1 VEKVTHQS
9 SSEIVRYDEPM
20 LKSKFIEMY
29 FLRSEKMSP
38 DKILAKI
45 GAPERMFTEWLQ
57 DENFRDELDKIDAEK
72 AWAAREVVFR
82 KLPKILDSMVEVAM
96 DPTRRNGIRA
106 GEILLKIAGVIP
118 ERVQAVK
125 AAQGNTTVN
134 IVSQTNKMS
143 IDQLVEKKD
152 ELLRVIA
159 QLGPEGETQK
169 TVARSRDRL
178 EPQAVDR
185 EVSD

>member
-1 VEKVTHQS
+1 
-9 SSEIVRYDEPM
+9 
-20 LKSKFIEMY
+20 
-29 FLRSEKMSP
+29 
-38 DKILAKI
+38 
-45 GAPERMFTEWLQ
+45 
-57 DENFRDELDKIDAEK
+57 
-72 AWAAREVVFR
+72 
-82 KLPKILDSMVEVAM
+82 MVEVAM